1 MTQNPNFNPL
11 SKSVEP
17 LFGSTGVME
26 VTGPAEYNTAITEA
40 YFDSSAEWGGLY
52 VVVPSGE
59 IKYFDLDKSQ
69 VDQDAGETKSIVFQD
84 VDGSSYFIRR
94 VSDADGTW
102 MSKYKTE
109 LPVEVLQK
117 KILTDSTP
125 AVEMLLK
132 LDLPPVLPFFES
144 LVFYYKEGADSV
156 LELTYLS
163 SAGTYFRQDA
173 TWTLSDLDSAK
184 YDEAYV
190 LEVDPTR
197 ASEAIDAFDEKDLL
211 SVEDATK
218 YSLQF

>member
-40 YFDSSAEWGGLY
+40 YFDNSAEWGGLY
-52 VVVPSGE
+52 VVLPTAE
-59 IKYFDLDKSQ
+59 IKYFELTKSQ
-69 VDQDAGETKSIVFQD
+69 VSQDAGVTKSLVFQD

-102 MSKYKTE
+102 MSKYQTE

-117 KILTDSTP
+117 KILTDSAP

-132 LDLPPVLPFFES
+132 VDLPVALPFFES
-144 LVFYYKEGADSV
+144 LVFYYAEGSDNV

-173 TWTLSDLDSAK
+173 TWKLSDLDSAK
-184 YDEAYV
+184 YDEMYV

-197 ASEAIDAFDEKDLL
+197 APDAVDAFDEKDLM
-211 SVEDATK
+211 SVQDATK